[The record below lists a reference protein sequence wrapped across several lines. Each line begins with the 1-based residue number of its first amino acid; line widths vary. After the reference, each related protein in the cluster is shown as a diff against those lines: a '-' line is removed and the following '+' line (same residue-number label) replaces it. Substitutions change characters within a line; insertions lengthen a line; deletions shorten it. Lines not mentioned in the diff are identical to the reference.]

1 MSGVFRLEPGHSLEL
16 YNKIDILVEK
26 VNRIESM
33 LEHTQDN
40 LQKEVGKKDTENS
53 PQEYFDN
60 ILANLFDRLDGM
72 EMEIQNLS
80 NRLKRSNV

>member
-40 LQKEVGKKDTENS
+40 LQKGVGKKDTENS